1 MVAKCLCY
9 PHVVDFKYLATIIF
23 SYIVLFKADLR
34 YLVRAVINFYNRN
47 KAELSTTLY
56 LELFGAMNRNLNASS
71 TAEALPSMDPV
82 MAQLSLLEQLNYNS
96 YDLLGPSSMPQTGA
110 NVPSS
115 SVGFPKIYLKRY
127 ELNFKHYFAFS
138 GCRKWSVLTSWN
150 DWLFDYHK
158 YCVIFRRSKRELPA
172 GSIWSI
178 DVKMTKLFLTNV
190 KLLLLQLI

>member
-71 TAEALPSMDPV
+71 TTEALPSMDPV
-82 MAQLSLLEQLNYNS
+82 MAQLSLLEQLNYNP
-96 YDLLGPSSMPQTGA
+96 YYLLGSSMPETGA
-110 NVPSS
+110 NIPSS
-115 SVGFPKIYLKRY
+115 NVGFPKIY
-127 ELNFKHYFAFS
+127 FKTL
-138 GCRKWSVLTSWN
+138 R
-150 DWLFDYHK
+150 
-158 YCVIFRRSKRELPA
+158 I
-172 GSIWSI
+172 
-178 DVKMTKLFLTNV
+178 KL
-190 KLLLLQLI
+190 